1 MSTRKKV
8 LMVAYACH
16 PGGGGEHW
24 LGWGWAEAA
33 ARFCEVRLL
42 TTPNHREA
50 VAEHAAERGI
60 QTTFVALP
68 GWQKTLCRL
77 FGPAGVW
84 FRKYLWQFHALREAR
99 KLHREHGF
107 DLVHQ
112 TTFHTFRI
120 PFACSKLG
128 IPSVWGPI
136 AGGESVPPGFDRFL
150 GKEARSEAW
159 RARVNRLC
167 LAIPGVRGSLART
180 SAILVSNRTT
190 LEFLPAGDRPRCV
203 IVPANAV
210 SARDAAAPPRES
222 AAKDGPLELIY
233 VGNCVARRGM
243 PIVFEALRAFVPEEV
258 RLRVV
263 GDGAAL
269 ASWKQQAAMLGVA
282 DRVVFTGSVDA
293 DAVRRY
299 YDGADAL
306 AFPSLRDSGGSALL
320 EAMTRGLPVICLDCG
335 GPAEMVDD
343 SSGIKLPVDDPVETV
358 ARLAEAI
365 RRLRAEPEWGRALAA
380 SARERALTLYSW
392 QGKGAVLESIYD
404 RLLSS

>member
-1 MSTRKKV
+1 
-8 LMVAYACH
+8 
-16 PGGGGEHW
+16 
-24 LGWGWAEAA
+24 
-33 ARFCEVRLL
+33 
-42 TTPNHREA
+42 
-50 VAEHAAERGI
+50 
-60 QTTFVALP
+60 
-68 GWQKTLCRL
+68 
-77 FGPAGVW
+77 
-84 FRKYLWQFHALREAR
+84 
-99 KLHREHGF
+99 
-107 DLVHQ
+107 
-112 TTFHTFRI
+112 
-120 PFACSKLG
+120 
-128 IPSVWGPI
+128 
-136 AGGESVPPGFDRFL
+136 
-150 GKEARSEAW
+150 
-159 RARVNRLC
+159 
-167 LAIPGVRGSLART
+167 
-180 SAILVSNRTT
+180 
-190 LEFLPAGDRPRCV
+190 V